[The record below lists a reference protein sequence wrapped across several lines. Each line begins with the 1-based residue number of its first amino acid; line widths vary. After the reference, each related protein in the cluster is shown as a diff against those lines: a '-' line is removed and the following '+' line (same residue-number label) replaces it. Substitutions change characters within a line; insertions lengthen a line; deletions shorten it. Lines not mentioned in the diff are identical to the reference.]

1 MTGGHGGTAP
11 TKNNP
16 ISFYPHLSHNSPMP
30 KTSNRKTI
38 ISWMMYDFANSSFA
52 NNVITFIYATFF
64 TKVIVENEIVG
75 TTLWSRGVGIIML
88 VVALLSPPLGALAD
102 QGGYRK
108 RFLIFFTFL
117 AVIFTALLYFPQ
129 QGQVTFA
136 IAIYIIAC
144 ICFEMG
150 TVFYNAF
157 LPDIAPP
164 ERIGRIS
171 GQAWG
176 VGYFGGLLSM
186 AILMVGFVSAETPW
200 FGLSKETHEH
210 IRATNIGVAIW
221 FAIFSLPAFFYLPE
235 PPARQTGDKLSLAA
249 SYRRILQTFRE
260 LQRYREIFKLLLAR
274 LVYNDGLVTVFAFGG
289 IYAAGT
295 YGFTFEEVLF
305 FGIIINIAAGIGAW
319 CFGYLDDRLGGK
331 LTIQITL
338 IGFIIGSVIAVLPHE
353 IFQLWIEFAFWD
365 TGRLIGL
372 FVDPNQSA
380 SVSAIQSFIFDKK
393 FQFWIA
399 GILVGLFAGPNQSAS
414 RSLMGRFIPKNK
426 ETEFYGFYA
435 FSGKATAFLGPLL
448 MGIITQAF
456 QSQRIGMATVGLFF
470 IIGSILLRTV
480 DEQKGIRMGR
490 EKTPSE
496 IDP

>member
-1 MTGGHGGTAP
+1 
-11 TKNNP
+11 
-16 ISFYPHLSHNSPMP
+16 
-30 KTSNRKTI
+30 
-38 ISWMMYDFANSSFA
+38 MMYDFANSSFA
-52 NNVITFIYATFF
+52 NNVTTFIYAAFF
-64 TKVIVENEIVG
+64 TKVIAENEIVG
-75 TTLWSRGVGIIML
+75 TALWSRGVGIIML
-88 VVALLSPPLGALAD
+88 IVALLSPPLGALAD

-108 RFLIFFTFL
+108 RFLMFATLL

-186 AILMVGFVSAETPW
+186 AVLMVGFISAETPW

-289 IYAAGT
+289 IYASGT
-295 YGFTFEEVLF
+295 FGFTFEEVLF
-305 FGIIINIAAGIGAW
+305 FGIIVNIAAGIGAW

-338 IGFIIGSVIAVLPHE
+338 IGFVIAATIAVVPQE
-353 IFQLWIEFAFWD
+353 KIW
-365 TGRLIGL
+365 
-372 FVDPNQSA
+372 
-380 SVSAIQSFIFDKK
+380 
-393 FQFWIA
+393 FWIA

-414 RSLMGRFIPKNK
+414 RSLMGRFVPQNK

-448 MGIITQAF
+448 MGVLTQAF

-470 IIGSILLRTV
+470 IVGGLLLRTV

-490 EKTPSE
+490 EKTPSGTK
-496 IDP
+496 P

>member
-1 MTGGHGGTAP
+1 
-11 TKNNP
+11 
-16 ISFYPHLSHNSPMP
+16 MP
-30 KTSNRKTI
+30 KTTKRKTI

-52 NNVITFIYATFF
+52 NNVTTFIYAAFF
-64 TKVIVENEIVG
+64 TKVIAENEIIG
-75 TTLWSRGVGIIML
+75 TALWSRGVGIIML
-88 VVALLSPPLGALAD
+88 VVALLSPPLGALSD

-129 QGQVTFA
+129 QGQATYA
-136 IAIYIIAC
+136 LTLYILAC

-150 TVFYNAF
+150 IVFYNAF

-186 AILMVGFVSAETPW
+186 AVLMVGFVSAETPW
-200 FGLSKETHEH
+200 FGLTKETHEH

-221 FAIFSLPAFFYLPE
+221 FAIFSLPALFYLPA

-274 LVYNDGLVTVFAFGG
+274 LVYNDGLITVFAFGG

-295 YGFTFEEVLF
+295 FGFTFEEVLF
-305 FGIIINIAAGIGAW
+305 FGIIVNIAAGTGAW
-319 CFGYLDDRLGGK
+319 FFGYLDDRLGGK

-338 IGFIIGSVIAVLPHE
+338 VGFVIAAIVAVVPQE
-353 IFQLWIEFAFWD
+353 KIWFW
-365 TGRLIGL
+365 
-372 FVDPNQSA
+372 V
-380 SVSAIQSFIFDKK
+380 
-393 FQFWIA
+393 A

-414 RSLMGRFIPKNK
+414 RSLMGRFVPKNK

-448 MGIITQAF
+448 MGVITQASG
-456 QSQRIGMATVGLFF
+456 SQRYGMATVGLFF
-470 IIGSILLRTV
+470 IVGGLLLRTV

-490 EKTPSE
+490 EKTPLE
-496 IDP
+496 TDA

>member
-1 MTGGHGGTAP
+1 
-11 TKNNP
+11 
-16 ISFYPHLSHNSPMP
+16 
-30 KTSNRKTI
+30 
-38 ISWMMYDFANSSFA
+38 MMYDFANSSFA
-52 NNVITFIYATFF
+52 NNVTTFIYAAFF
-64 TKVIVENEIVG
+64 TKVIAENEIIG
-75 TTLWSRGVGIIML
+75 TALWSRGVGIIML
-88 VVALLSPPLGALAD
+88 VVALLSPPLGALSD

-108 RFLIFFTFL
+108 RFLLFFTFL
-117 AVIFTALLYFPQ
+117 AVIFTALLFFPQ
-129 QGQVTFA
+129 KGQPIYALTL
-136 IAIYIIAC
+136 YIIAC

-150 TVFYNAF
+150 IVFYNAF

-186 AILMVGFVSAETPW
+186 AVLMVGFVSAETPW
-200 FGLSKETHEH
+200 FGLTKETHEH

-221 FAIFSLPAFFYLPE
+221 FAIFSLPALFYLPA
-235 PPARQTGDKLSLAA
+235 PPARQTNGKLSLAA

-274 LVYNDGLVTVFAFGG
+274 LVYNDGLITVFAFGG

-295 YGFTFEEVLF
+295 FGFTFEEVLF
-305 FGIIINIAAGIGAW
+305 FGIIVNIAAGIGAW

-338 IGFIIGSVIAVLPHE
+338 VGFVIA
-353 IFQLWIEFAFWD
+353 
-365 TGRLIGL
+365 
-372 FVDPNQSA
+372 
-380 SVSAIQSFIFDKK
+380 AIIAVVPQEKIW
-393 FQFWIA
+393 FWIA

-414 RSLMGRFIPKNK
+414 RSLMGRFVPQNK

-448 MGIITQAF
+448 MGVITQAF
-456 QSQRIGMATVGLFF
+456 GSQRAGMATVGLFF
-470 IIGSILLRTV
+470 IIGGLLLRTV
-480 DEQKGIRMGR
+480 DEQKGIRMAR
-490 EKTPSE
+490 EKTPTE
-496 IDP
+496 TDA

>member
-1 MTGGHGGTAP
+1 
-11 TKNNP
+11 
-16 ISFYPHLSHNSPMP
+16 
-30 KTSNRKTI
+30 
-38 ISWMMYDFANSSFA
+38 MMYDFANSSFA
-52 NNVITFIYATFF
+52 NNVTTFIYAAFF
-64 TKVIVENEIVG
+64 TKVIAENEIIG
-75 TTLWSRGVGIIML
+75 TALWSRGVGIIML
-88 VVALLSPPLGALAD
+88 VVALLSPPLGALSD

-108 RFLIFFTFL
+108 RFLLFFTFL

-129 QGQVTFA
+129 QGQA
-136 IAIYIIAC
+136 IYALSLYIIAC

-150 TVFYNAF
+150 IVFYNAF

-186 AILMVGFVSAETPW
+186 AVLMVGFVSAETPW
-200 FGLSKETHEH
+200 FGLTKETHEH

-221 FAIFSLPAFFYLPE
+221 FAIFSLPALFYLPA
-235 PPARQTGDKLSLAA
+235 PPARQTNGKLSLAA
-249 SYRRILQTFRE
+249 SYRRILQTIRE

-274 LVYNDGLVTVFAFGG
+274 LVYNDGLITVFAFGG

-295 YGFTFEEVLF
+295 FGFAFEEVLF
-305 FGIIINIAAGIGAW
+305 FGIIVNIAAGTGAW

-338 IGFIIGSVIAVLPHE
+338 IGFVIA
-353 IFQLWIEFAFWD
+353 
-365 TGRLIGL
+365 
-372 FVDPNQSA
+372 
-380 SVSAIQSFIFDKK
+380 AIIAVVPQEKIW
-393 FQFWIA
+393 FWIA

-414 RSLMGRFIPKNK
+414 RSLMGRFVPQNK

-448 MGIITQAF
+448 MGVITQAF
-456 QSQRIGMATVGLFF
+456 GSQRAGMATVGLFF
-470 IIGSILLRTV
+470 IIGGLLLRTV

-490 EKTPSE
+490 EKTPPE
-496 IDP
+496 TDA

>member
-1 MTGGHGGTAP
+1 MP
-11 TKNNP
+11 
-16 ISFYPHLSHNSPMP
+16 NS
-30 KTSNRKTI
+30 KNRKTI

-52 NNVITFIYATFF
+52 NNVTTFIYAAFF
-64 TKVIVENEIVG
+64 TKVIAENEIIG
-75 TTLWSRGVGIIML
+75 TALWSRGVGIIML
-88 VVALLSPPLGALAD
+88 VVALLSPPLGALSD

-129 QGQVTFA
+129 QGQATYA
-136 IAIYIIAC
+136 LSLYIIAC

-150 TVFYNAF
+150 IVFYNAF

-186 AILMVGFVSAETPW
+186 AVLMVGFVSAETPW
-200 FGLSKETHEH
+200 FGLTKETHAH

-221 FAIFSLPAFFYLPE
+221 FAIFSLPALFYLPA

-274 LVYNDGLVTVFAFGG
+274 LVYNDGLITVFAFGG

-295 YGFTFEEVLF
+295 FGFTFEEVLF
-305 FGIIINIAAGIGAW
+305 FGIIVNIAAGIGAW

-338 IGFIIGSVIAVLPHE
+338 VGFVIAAIIAVVPQE
-353 IFQLWIEFAFWD
+353 KIWFW
-365 TGRLIGL
+365 
-372 FVDPNQSA
+372 V
-380 SVSAIQSFIFDKK
+380 
-393 FQFWIA
+393 A

-414 RSLMGRFIPKNK
+414 RSLMGRFVPQNK

-448 MGIITQAF
+448 MGVITQASG
-456 QSQRIGMATVGLFF
+456 SQRYGMATVGLFF
-470 IIGSILLRTV
+470 IIGGLLLRTV
-480 DEQKGIRMGR
+480 DEQKGIRMAR
-490 EKTPSE
+490 EKTPSKT
-496 IDP
+496 DA

>member
-1 MTGGHGGTAP
+1 
-11 TKNNP
+11 
-16 ISFYPHLSHNSPMP
+16 
-30 KTSNRKTI
+30 
-38 ISWMMYDFANSSFA
+38 MMYDFANSSFA
-52 NNVITFIYATFF
+52 NNVTTFIYAAFF
-64 TKVIVENEIVG
+64 TKVIAENEIIG
-75 TTLWSRGVGIIML
+75 TALWSRGVGIIML
-88 VVALLSPPLGALAD
+88 VVALLSPPLGALSD

-108 RFLIFFTFL
+108 RFLLFFTFL

-129 QGQVTFA
+129 QGQPIYAMTL
-136 IAIYIIAC
+136 YIIAC

-150 TVFYNAF
+150 IVFYNAF

-186 AILMVGFVSAETPW
+186 AVLMVGFVSAETPW
-200 FGLSKETHEH
+200 FGLTKETHAH

-221 FAIFSLPAFFYLPE
+221 FAIFSLPVLFYLPA

-274 LVYNDGLVTVFAFGG
+274 LVYNDGLITVFAFGG

-295 YGFTFEEVLF
+295 FGFTFEEVLF
-305 FGIIINIAAGIGAW
+305 FGIIVNIAAGIGAW

-338 IGFIIGSVIAVLPHE
+338 VGFVIA
-353 IFQLWIEFAFWD
+353 
-365 TGRLIGL
+365 
-372 FVDPNQSA
+372 
-380 SVSAIQSFIFDKK
+380 AIVAVVPQEKIW
-393 FQFWIA
+393 FWIA

-414 RSLMGRFIPKNK
+414 RSLMGRFVPQNK

-448 MGIITQAF
+448 MGVITQAF
-456 QSQRIGMATVGLFF
+456 GSQRFGMATVGLFF
-470 IIGSILLRTV
+470 IVGGLLLRTV
-480 DEQKGIRMGR
+480 DEQKGIRMAR
-490 EKTPSE
+490 EKTPTE
-496 IDP
+496 TDA

>member
-1 MTGGHGGTAP
+1 
-11 TKNNP
+11 
-16 ISFYPHLSHNSPMP
+16 
-30 KTSNRKTI
+30 
-38 ISWMMYDFANSSFA
+38 MYDFANSSFA
-52 NNVITFIYATFF
+52 NNVTTFIYAAFF
-64 TKVIVENEIVG
+64 TKVIAENEIIG
-75 TTLWSRGVGIIML
+75 TALWSRGVGIIML
-88 VVALLSPPLGALAD
+88 VVALLSPPLGALSD

-108 RFLIFFTFL
+108 RFLLFFTFL

-129 QGQVTFA
+129 QGQA
-136 IAIYIIAC
+136 IYALSLYIIAC

-150 TVFYNAF
+150 IVFYNAF

-164 ERIGRIS
+164 KRIGRIS

-186 AILMVGFVSAETPW
+186 AVLMVGFVSAETPW
-200 FGLSKETHEH
+200 FGLTKETHEH

-221 FAIFSLPAFFYLPE
+221 FAIFSLPALFYLPA
-235 PPARQTGDKLSLAA
+235 PPARQTNGKLSLAA

-260 LQRYREIFKLLLAR
+260 LQCYREIFKLLLAR
-274 LVYNDGLVTVFAFGG
+274 LVYNDGLITVFAFGG

-295 YGFTFEEVLF
+295 FGFTFEEVLF
-305 FGIIINIAAGIGAW
+305 FGIIVNIAAGTGAW

-338 IGFIIGSVIAVLPHE
+338 IGFVIA
-353 IFQLWIEFAFWD
+353 
-365 TGRLIGL
+365 
-372 FVDPNQSA
+372 
-380 SVSAIQSFIFDKK
+380 AIIAVVPQEKIW
-393 FQFWIA
+393 FWIA

-414 RSLMGRFIPKNK
+414 RSLMGRFVPQNK

-448 MGIITQAF
+448 MGVITQAF
-456 QSQRIGMATVGLFF
+456 GSQRAGMATVGLFF
-470 IIGSILLRTV
+470 IIGGLLLRTV
-480 DEQKGIRMGR
+480 DEQKGIRMAR

-496 IDP
+496 TDA

>member
-1 MTGGHGGTAP
+1 MPLQALSRGPCRDDSLPSPFKLP
-11 TKNNP
+11 T
-16 ISFYPHLSHNSPMP
+16 SPMP
-30 KTSNRKTI
+30 NSKNRKTI

-52 NNVITFIYATFF
+52 NNVTTFIYAAFF
-64 TKVIVENEIVG
+64 TKVIAENEIIG
-75 TTLWSRGVGIIML
+75 TALWSRGVGIIML
-88 VVALLSPPLGALAD
+88 VVALLSPPLGALSD

-108 RFLIFFTFL
+108 RFLLFFTFL

-129 QGQVTFA
+129 QGQA
-136 IAIYIIAC
+136 IYALTLYIIAC

-150 TVFYNAF
+150 IVFYNAF

-186 AILMVGFVSAETPW
+186 AVLMVGFVSAETPW
-200 FGLSKETHEH
+200 FGLTKETHAH

-221 FAIFSLPAFFYLPE
+221 FAIFSLPALFYLPA
-235 PPARQTGDKLSLAA
+235 PPARQTNGKLSLTA

-274 LVYNDGLVTVFAFGG
+274 LVYNDGLITVFAFGG

-295 YGFTFEEVLF
+295 FGFTFEEVLF
-305 FGIIINIAAGIGAW
+305 FGIIVNIAAGTGAW

-338 IGFIIGSVIAVLPHE
+338 VGFVIA
-353 IFQLWIEFAFWD
+353 
-365 TGRLIGL
+365 
-372 FVDPNQSA
+372 
-380 SVSAIQSFIFDKK
+380 AIIAVVPQEKIW
-393 FQFWIA
+393 FWIA

-414 RSLMGRFIPKNK
+414 RSLMGRFVPQNK

-448 MGIITQAF
+448 MGVITQAF
-456 QSQRIGMATVGLFF
+456 GSQRAGMATVGLFF
-470 IIGSILLRTV
+470 IIGGLLLRTV
-480 DEQKGIRMGR
+480 DEQKGIRMAR

-496 IDP
+496 TDA

>member
-1 MTGGHGGTAP
+1 
-11 TKNNP
+11 
-16 ISFYPHLSHNSPMP
+16 
-30 KTSNRKTI
+30 
-38 ISWMMYDFANSSFA
+38 MMYDFANSSFA
-52 NNVITFIYATFF
+52 NNVTTFIYAAFF
-64 TKVIVENEIVG
+64 TKVIAENEIIG
-75 TTLWSRGVGIIML
+75 TALWSRGVGIIML
-88 VVALLSPPLGALAD
+88 VVALLSPPLGALSD

-108 RFLIFFTFL
+108 RFLTFFTFL
-117 AVIFTALLYFPQ
+117 AVIFTSLLYFPQ
-129 QGQVTFA
+129 QGQA
-136 IAIYIIAC
+136 IYALSLYIIAC

-150 TVFYNAF
+150 IVFYNAF

-164 ERIGRIS
+164 KRIGRIS

-186 AILMVGFVSAETPW
+186 AVLMVGFVSAETPW
-200 FGLSKETHEH
+200 FGLTKETHAH

-221 FAIFSLPAFFYLPE
+221 FAIFSLPALFYLPA

-274 LVYNDGLVTVFAFGG
+274 LVYNDGLITVFAFGG

-295 YGFTFEEVLF
+295 FGFTFEEVLF
-305 FGIIINIAAGIGAW
+305 FGIIVNIAAGIGAW

-338 IGFIIGSVIAVLPHE
+338 IGFVIATIVAVVPQE
-353 IFQLWIEFAFWD
+353 KIW
-365 TGRLIGL
+365 
-372 FVDPNQSA
+372 
-380 SVSAIQSFIFDKK
+380 
-393 FQFWIA
+393 FWIA

-414 RSLMGRFIPKNK
+414 RSLMGRFVPQNK

-448 MGIITQAF
+448 MGVITQAF
-456 QSQRIGMATVGLFF
+456 GSQRFGMATVGLFF
-470 IIGSILLRTV
+470 IIGGLLLRTV
-480 DEQKGIRMGR
+480 DEQKGIRSGR
-490 EKTPSE
+490 EKTPPE
-496 IDP
+496 TDA

>member
-1 MTGGHGGTAP
+1 
-11 TKNNP
+11 
-16 ISFYPHLSHNSPMP
+16 MP

-52 NNVITFIYATFF
+52 NNVTTFIYAAFF
-64 TKVIVENEIVG
+64 TKVIAENEIIG
-75 TTLWSRGVGIIML
+75 TALWSRGVGIIML
-88 VVALLSPPLGALAD
+88 VVALLSPPLGALSD

-108 RFLIFFTFL
+108 RFLLFFTFL

-129 QGQVTFA
+129 QGQA
-136 IAIYIIAC
+136 IYALTLYIIAC

-150 TVFYNAF
+150 IVFYNAF

-186 AILMVGFVSAETPW
+186 AVLMVGFVSAETPW
-200 FGLSKETHEH
+200 FGLTKETHEH

-221 FAIFSLPAFFYLPE
+221 FAIFSLPALFYLPA
-235 PPARQTGDKLSLAA
+235 PPARQTDNKLSLAA

-274 LVYNDGLVTVFAFGG
+274 LVYNDGLITVFAFGG
-289 IYAAGT
+289 IYAVGT

-305 FGIIINIAAGIGAW
+305 FGIIVNIAAGIGAW

-338 IGFIIGSVIAVLPHE
+338 IGFVIATIVAVVPQE
-353 IFQLWIEFAFWD
+353 KIW
-365 TGRLIGL
+365 
-372 FVDPNQSA
+372 
-380 SVSAIQSFIFDKK
+380 
-393 FQFWIA
+393 FWIA

-414 RSLMGRFIPKNK
+414 RSLMGRFVPQNK

-448 MGIITQAF
+448 MGVITQASG
-456 QSQRIGMATVGLFF
+456 SQRFGMATVGLFF
-470 IIGSILLRTV
+470 IIGGLLLRTV
-480 DEQKGIRMGR
+480 DEQKGIRAGR

-496 IDP
+496 TDA

>member
-1 MTGGHGGTAP
+1 MP
-11 TKNNP
+11 
-16 ISFYPHLSHNSPMP
+16 NS
-30 KTSNRKTI
+30 KNRKTI

-52 NNVITFIYATFF
+52 NNVTTFIYAAFF
-64 TKVIVENEIVG
+64 TKVIAENEIIG
-75 TTLWSRGVGIIML
+75 TALWSRGVGIIML
-88 VVALLSPPLGALAD
+88 VVALLSPPLGALSD

-129 QGQVTFA
+129 QGQA
-136 IAIYIIAC
+136 IYALTLYIIAC

-150 TVFYNAF
+150 IVFYNAF

-186 AILMVGFVSAETPW
+186 AVLMVGFVSAETPW
-200 FGLSKETHEH
+200 FGLTKETHAH

-221 FAIFSLPAFFYLPE
+221 FAIFSLPALFYLPA

-274 LVYNDGLVTVFAFGG
+274 LVYNDGLITVFAFGG

-295 YGFTFEEVLF
+295 FGFTFEEVLF
-305 FGIIINIAAGIGAW
+305 FGIIVNIAAGIGAW

-338 IGFIIGSVIAVLPHE
+338 VGFVIA
-353 IFQLWIEFAFWD
+353 
-365 TGRLIGL
+365 
-372 FVDPNQSA
+372 
-380 SVSAIQSFIFDKK
+380 AIIAVVPQEKIW
-393 FQFWIA
+393 FWIA

-414 RSLMGRFIPKNK
+414 RSLMGRFVPQNK

-448 MGIITQAF
+448 MGVITQASG
-456 QSQRIGMATVGLFF
+456 SQRYGMATVGLFF
-470 IIGSILLRTV
+470 IIGGLLLRTV
-480 DEQKGIRMGR
+480 DEQKGIRMAR
-490 EKTPSE
+490 EKTPSKT
-496 IDP
+496 DA

>member
-1 MTGGHGGTAP
+1 
-11 TKNNP
+11 
-16 ISFYPHLSHNSPMP
+16 MP
-30 KTSNRKTI
+30 KTTNRKTI

-52 NNVITFIYATFF
+52 NNVTTFIYAAFF
-64 TKVIVENEIVG
+64 TKVIAENEIIG
-75 TTLWSRGVGIIML
+75 TALWSRGVGIIML
-88 VVALLSPPLGALAD
+88 VVALLSPPLGALSD

-129 QGQVTFA
+129 KGQATYA
-136 IAIYIIAC
+136 LTLYIIAC

-150 TVFYNAF
+150 IVFYNAF
-157 LPDIAPP
+157 LPDIAPS

-186 AILMVGFVSAETPW
+186 AVLMVGFVSAETPW
-200 FGLSKETHEH
+200 FGLTKETHAH

-221 FAIFSLPAFFYLPE
+221 FAIFSLPALFYLPA

-249 SYRRILQTFRE
+249 SYQRILQTFRE

-274 LVYNDGLVTVFAFGG
+274 LVYNDGLITVFAFGG

-295 YGFTFEEVLF
+295 FGFTFEEVLF
-305 FGIIINIAAGIGAW
+305 FGIIVNIAAGIGAW

-338 IGFIIGSVIAVLPHE
+338 VGFVIA
-353 IFQLWIEFAFWD
+353 
-365 TGRLIGL
+365 
-372 FVDPNQSA
+372 
-380 SVSAIQSFIFDKK
+380 AIIAVVPQEKIW
-393 FQFWIA
+393 FWIA
-399 GILVGLFAGPNQSAS
+399 GLLVGLFAGPNQSAS
-414 RSLMGRFIPKNK
+414 RSLMGRFVPQNK

-448 MGIITQAF
+448 MGVITQASG
-456 QSQRIGMATVGLFF
+456 SQRYGMATVGLFF
-470 IIGSILLRTV
+470 ILGGLLLRSV
-480 DEQKGIRMGR
+480 DEQKGIRMAR
-490 EKTPSE
+490 EKTSSE
-496 IDP
+496 TDA

>member
-1 MTGGHGGTAP
+1 
-11 TKNNP
+11 
-16 ISFYPHLSHNSPMP
+16 
-30 KTSNRKTI
+30 
-38 ISWMMYDFANSSFA
+38 MMYDFANSSFA
-52 NNVITFIYATFF
+52 NNVTTFIYAAFF
-64 TKVIVENEIVG
+64 TKVIAENEIIG
-75 TTLWSRGVGIIML
+75 TALWSRGVGIIML
-88 VVALLSPPLGALAD
+88 VVALLSPPLGALSD

-129 QGQVTFA
+129 QGQATYA
-136 IAIYIIAC
+136 LTLYIIAC

-150 TVFYNAF
+150 IVFYNAF

-186 AILMVGFVSAETPW
+186 AVLMVGFVSAETPW
-200 FGLSKETHEH
+200 FGLTKETHAH

-221 FAIFSLPAFFYLPE
+221 FAIFSLPALFYLPA

-274 LVYNDGLVTVFAFGG
+274 LVYNDGLITVFAFGG

-295 YGFTFEEVLF
+295 FGFTFEEVLF
-305 FGIIINIAAGIGAW
+305 FGIIVNIAAGIGAW

-338 IGFIIGSVIAVLPHE
+338 VGFVIA
-353 IFQLWIEFAFWD
+353 
-365 TGRLIGL
+365 
-372 FVDPNQSA
+372 
-380 SVSAIQSFIFDKK
+380 AIIAVVPQEKIW
-393 FQFWIA
+393 FWIA
-399 GILVGLFAGPNQSAS
+399 GLLVGLFAGPNQSAS
-414 RSLMGRFIPKNK
+414 RSLMGRFVPQNK

-448 MGIITQAF
+448 MGVITQASG
-456 QSQRIGMATVGLFF
+456 SQRYGMATVGLFF
-470 IIGSILLRTV
+470 IVGGLLLRSV
-480 DEQKGIRMGR
+480 DEQKGIRMAR
-490 EKTPSE
+490 EKTPTE
-496 IDP
+496 IKL

>member
-1 MTGGHGGTAP
+1 
-11 TKNNP
+11 
-16 ISFYPHLSHNSPMP
+16 
-30 KTSNRKTI
+30 
-38 ISWMMYDFANSSFA
+38 MMYDFANSSFA
-52 NNVITFIYATFF
+52 NNVTTFIYAAFF
-64 TKVIVENEIVG
+64 TKVIAENEIIG
-75 TTLWSRGVGIIML
+75 TALWSRGVGIIML
-88 VVALLSPPLGALAD
+88 VVALLSPPLGALSD

-129 QGQVTFA
+129 QGQPIYALTL
-136 IAIYIIAC
+136 YIIAC

-150 TVFYNAF
+150 IVFYNAF

-186 AILMVGFVSAETPW
+186 AVLMVGFVSAETPW
-200 FGLSKETHEH
+200 FGLTKETHEH

-221 FAIFSLPAFFYLPE
+221 FAIFSLPALFYLPA

-274 LVYNDGLVTVFAFGG
+274 LVYNDGLITVFAFGG

-295 YGFTFEEVLF
+295 FGFTFEEVLF
-305 FGIIINIAAGIGAW
+305 FGIIVNIAAGIGAW

-338 IGFIIGSVIAVLPHE
+338 VGFVIA
-353 IFQLWIEFAFWD
+353 
-365 TGRLIGL
+365 
-372 FVDPNQSA
+372 
-380 SVSAIQSFIFDKK
+380 AIIAVVPQEKIW
-393 FQFWIA
+393 FWIA
-399 GILVGLFAGPNQSAS
+399 GLLVGLFAGPNQSAS
-414 RSLMGRFIPKNK
+414 RSLMGRFVPQNK

-448 MGIITQAF
+448 MGVITQAF
-456 QSQRIGMATVGLFF
+456 GSQRAGMATVGLFF
-470 IIGSILLRTV
+470 IIGGLLLRTV
-480 DEQKGIRMGR
+480 DEQKGIRMAR
-490 EKTPSE
+490 EKMPTE
-496 IDP
+496 TDA

>member
-1 MTGGHGGTAP
+1 
-11 TKNNP
+11 
-16 ISFYPHLSHNSPMP
+16 
-30 KTSNRKTI
+30 
-38 ISWMMYDFANSSFA
+38 MMYDFANSSFA
-52 NNVITFIYATFF
+52 NNVTTFIYAAFF
-64 TKVIVENEIVG
+64 TKVIAENEIVG
-75 TTLWSRGVGIIML
+75 TALWSRGVGIIML
-88 VVALLSPPLGALAD
+88 VVALLSPPLGALSD

-108 RFLIFFTFL
+108 RFLTFFTFL

-129 QGQVTFA
+129 QGQA
-136 IAIYIIAC
+136 IYALTLYIIAC

-150 TVFYNAF
+150 IVFYNAF

-164 ERIGRIS
+164 KRIGRIS

-186 AILMVGFVSAETPW
+186 AVLMVGFVSAETPW
-200 FGLSKETHEH
+200 FGLTKETHEH

-221 FAIFSLPAFFYLPE
+221 FAIFSLPALFYLPA
-235 PPARQTGDKLSLAA
+235 PPARQTNGKLSLAA

-274 LVYNDGLVTVFAFGG
+274 LVYNDGLITVFAFGG

-295 YGFTFEEVLF
+295 FGFTFEEVLF
-305 FGIIINIAAGIGAW
+305 FGIIVNITAGIGAW

-338 IGFIIGSVIAVLPHE
+338 VGFVIA
-353 IFQLWIEFAFWD
+353 
-365 TGRLIGL
+365 
-372 FVDPNQSA
+372 
-380 SVSAIQSFIFDKK
+380 AIIAVVPQEKIW
-393 FQFWIA
+393 FWIA
-399 GILVGLFAGPNQSAS
+399 GLLVGLFAGPNQSAS
-414 RSLMGRFIPKNK
+414 RSLMGRFVPQNK

-456 QSQRIGMATVGLFF
+456 GSQRAGMATVGLFF
-470 IIGSILLRTV
+470 IIGGLLLRTV
-480 DEQKGIRMGR
+480 DEQKGIRMAR
-490 EKTPSE
+490 EKMPTE
-496 IDP
+496 TDA

>member
-1 MTGGHGGTAP
+1 
-11 TKNNP
+11 
-16 ISFYPHLSHNSPMP
+16 
-30 KTSNRKTI
+30 
-38 ISWMMYDFANSSFA
+38 MMYDFANSSFA
-52 NNVITFIYATFF
+52 NNVTTFIYAAFF
-64 TKVIVENEIVG
+64 TKVIAENEIIG
-75 TTLWSRGVGIIML
+75 TALWSRGVGIIML
-88 VVALLSPPLGALAD
+88 VVALLSPPLGALSD

-108 RFLIFFTFL
+108 RFLLFFTFL

-129 QGQVTFA
+129 QGQ
-136 IAIYIIAC
+136 AIYALSLYITAC

-150 TVFYNAF
+150 IVFYNAF

-186 AILMVGFVSAETPW
+186 AVLMVGFVSAETPW
-200 FGLSKETHEH
+200 FGLTKETHEH

-221 FAIFSLPAFFYLPE
+221 FAIFSLPALFYLPA
-235 PPARQTGDKLSLAA
+235 PPARQTNGKLSLAA

-274 LVYNDGLVTVFAFGG
+274 LVYNDGLITVFAFGG

-295 YGFTFEEVLF
+295 FGFTFEEVLF
-305 FGIIINIAAGIGAW
+305 FGIIVNIAAGTGAW

-338 IGFIIGSVIAVLPHE
+338 VGFVIA
-353 IFQLWIEFAFWD
+353 
-365 TGRLIGL
+365 
-372 FVDPNQSA
+372 
-380 SVSAIQSFIFDKK
+380 AIIAVVPQEKIW
-393 FQFWIA
+393 FWIA

-414 RSLMGRFIPKNK
+414 RSLMGRFVPQNK

-448 MGIITQAF
+448 MGVITQAF
-456 QSQRIGMATVGLFF
+456 GSQRAGMATVGLFF
-470 IIGSILLRTV
+470 IIGGLLLRTV
-480 DEQKGIRMGR
+480 DEQKGIRMAH
-490 EKTPSE
+490 EKMPTE
-496 IDP
+496 TDA

>member
-1 MTGGHGGTAP
+1 
-11 TKNNP
+11 
-16 ISFYPHLSHNSPMP
+16 
-30 KTSNRKTI
+30 
-38 ISWMMYDFANSSFA
+38 MMYDFANSSFA
-52 NNVITFIYATFF
+52 NNVTTFIYAAFF
-64 TKVIVENEIVG
+64 TKVIAENEIIG
-75 TTLWSRGVGIIML
+75 TALWSRGVGIIML
-88 VVALLSPPLGALAD
+88 VVALLSPPLGALSD

-129 QGQVTFA
+129 QGQATYA
-136 IAIYIIAC
+136 LALYIIAC

-150 TVFYNAF
+150 IVFYNAF

-200 FGLSKETHEH
+200 FGLTKETHEH

-221 FAIFSLPAFFYLPE
+221 FAIFSLPALFYLPA

-274 LVYNDGLVTVFAFGG
+274 LVYNDGLITVFAFGG

-295 YGFTFEEVLF
+295 FGFTFEEVLF
-305 FGIIINIAAGIGAW
+305 FGIIVNIAAGTGAW

-338 IGFIIGSVIAVLPHE
+338 VGFVIA
-353 IFQLWIEFAFWD
+353 
-365 TGRLIGL
+365 
-372 FVDPNQSA
+372 
-380 SVSAIQSFIFDKK
+380 AIVAVVPQEKIW
-393 FQFWIA
+393 FWIA

-414 RSLMGRFIPKNK
+414 RSLMGRFVPKNK

-448 MGIITQAF
+448 MGVITQASG
-456 QSQRIGMATVGLFF
+456 SQRYGMATVGLFF
-470 IIGSILLRTV
+470 IVGGLLLRTV

-490 EKTPSE
+490 EKTPLE
-496 IDP
+496 TDA

>member
-1 MTGGHGGTAP
+1 MP
-11 TKNNP
+11 
-16 ISFYPHLSHNSPMP
+16 NS
-30 KTSNRKTI
+30 KNRKTI

-52 NNVITFIYATFF
+52 NNVTTFIYAAFF
-64 TKVIVENEIVG
+64 TKVIAENEIIG
-75 TTLWSRGVGIIML
+75 TALWSRGVGIIML
-88 VVALLSPPLGALAD
+88 VVALLSPPLGALSD

-129 QGQVTFA
+129 QGQA
-136 IAIYIIAC
+136 IYALTLYIIAC

-150 TVFYNAF
+150 IVFYNAF

-186 AILMVGFVSAETPW
+186 AVLMVGFVSAETPW
-200 FGLSKETHEH
+200 FGLTKETHAH

-221 FAIFSLPAFFYLPE
+221 FAIFSLPALFYLPA

-274 LVYNDGLVTVFAFGG
+274 LVYNDGLITVFAFGG

-295 YGFTFEEVLF
+295 FGFTFEEVLF
-305 FGIIINIAAGIGAW
+305 FGIIVNIAAGIGAW

-338 IGFIIGSVIAVLPHE
+338 VGFVIA
-353 IFQLWIEFAFWD
+353 
-365 TGRLIGL
+365 
-372 FVDPNQSA
+372 
-380 SVSAIQSFIFDKK
+380 AIIAVVPQEKIW
-393 FQFWIA
+393 FWIA
-399 GILVGLFAGPNQSAS
+399 GLLVGLFAGPNQSAS
-414 RSLMGRFIPKNK
+414 RSLMGRFVPQNK

-448 MGIITQAF
+448 MGVITQAF
-456 QSQRIGMATVGLFF
+456 GSQRYGMATVGLFF
-470 IIGSILLRTV
+470 IVGGLLLRSV
-480 DEQKGIRMGR
+480 DEQKGIRMAR
-490 EKTPSE
+490 QETPPE
-496 IDP
+496 TDA

>member
-1 MTGGHGGTAP
+1 
-11 TKNNP
+11 
-16 ISFYPHLSHNSPMP
+16 
-30 KTSNRKTI
+30 
-38 ISWMMYDFANSSFA
+38 MMYDFANSSFA
-52 NNVITFIYATFF
+52 NNVTTFIYAAFF
-64 TKVIVENEIVG
+64 TKVIAENEIVG
-75 TTLWSRGVGIIML
+75 TTLWSRGVGVIML
-88 VVALLSPPLGALAD
+88 IVALLSPPLGALAD

-108 RFLIFFTFL
+108 RFLMFATLL

-186 AILMVGFVSAETPW
+186 AVLMVGFISAETPW

-235 PPARQTGDKLSLAA
+235 PPARQTGGKPGLIA

-289 IYAAGT
+289 IYASGT
-295 YGFTFEEVLF
+295 FGFTFEEVLF
-305 FGIIINIAAGIGAW
+305 FGIIVNIAAGIGAW

-338 IGFIIGSVIAVLPHE
+338 IGFVIAATIAVVPQE
-353 IFQLWIEFAFWD
+353 KIW
-365 TGRLIGL
+365 
-372 FVDPNQSA
+372 
-380 SVSAIQSFIFDKK
+380 
-393 FQFWIA
+393 FWIA

-414 RSLMGRFIPKNK
+414 RSLMGRFVPQNK

-448 MGIITQAF
+448 MGVLTQAF

-470 IIGSILLRTV
+470 IVGGLLLRTV

-496 IDP
+496 TDP

>member
-1 MTGGHGGTAP
+1 
-11 TKNNP
+11 
-16 ISFYPHLSHNSPMP
+16 
-30 KTSNRKTI
+30 
-38 ISWMMYDFANSSFA
+38 MMYDFANSSFA
-52 NNVITFIYATFF
+52 NNVTTFIYAAFF
-64 TKVIVENEIVG
+64 TKVIAENEIIG
-75 TTLWSRGVGIIML
+75 TALWSRGVGIIML
-88 VVALLSPPLGALAD
+88 VVALLSPPLGALSD

-117 AVIFTALLYFPQ
+117 AVIFTSLLYFPQ
-129 QGQVTFA
+129 QGQATYA
-136 IAIYIIAC
+136 LALYIIAC

-150 TVFYNAF
+150 IVFYNAF

-176 VGYFGGLLSM
+176 VGYLGGLLSM
-186 AILMVGFVSAETPW
+186 AVLMVGFVSAETPW

-221 FAIFSLPAFFYLPE
+221 FAIFSLPALFYLPA

-274 LVYNDGLVTVFAFGG
+274 LVYNDGLITVFAFGG

-295 YGFTFEEVLF
+295 FGFTFEEVLF
-305 FGIIINIAAGIGAW
+305 FGIIVNIAAGTGAW

-338 IGFIIGSVIAVLPHE
+338 VGFVIAAIVAVVPQE
-353 IFQLWIEFAFWD
+353 KIWFW
-365 TGRLIGL
+365 
-372 FVDPNQSA
+372 V
-380 SVSAIQSFIFDKK
+380 
-393 FQFWIA
+393 A
-399 GILVGLFAGPNQSAS
+399 GVLVGLFAGPNQSAS
-414 RSLMGRFIPKNK
+414 RSLMGRFVPKNK

-448 MGIITQAF
+448 MGVITQASG
-456 QSQRIGMATVGLFF
+456 SQRYGMATVGLFF
-470 IIGSILLRTV
+470 IIGGLLLRTV

-490 EKTPSE
+490 EKTPPE
-496 IDP
+496 TDA

>member
-1 MTGGHGGTAP
+1 
-11 TKNNP
+11 
-16 ISFYPHLSHNSPMP
+16 
-30 KTSNRKTI
+30 
-38 ISWMMYDFANSSFA
+38 MMYDFANSSFA
-52 NNVITFIYATFF
+52 NNVTTFIYAAFF
-64 TKVIVENEIVG
+64 TKVIAENEIIG
-75 TTLWSRGVGIIML
+75 TALWSRGVGIIML
-88 VVALLSPPLGALAD
+88 VVALLSPPLGALSD

-129 QGQVTFA
+129 QGQA
-136 IAIYIIAC
+136 IYALTLYIIAC

-150 TVFYNAF
+150 IVFYNAF

-186 AILMVGFVSAETPW
+186 AVLMVGFVSAETPW
-200 FGLSKETHEH
+200 FGLTKETHAH

-221 FAIFSLPAFFYLPE
+221 FAIFSLPAFFYLPQT
-235 PPARQTGDKLSLAA
+235 PGRQTDGKPSLVA

-274 LVYNDGLVTVFAFGG
+274 LVYNDGLITVFAFGG

-295 YGFTFEEVLF
+295 FGFTFEEVLF
-305 FGIIINIAAGIGAW
+305 FGIIVNIAAGIGAW

-338 IGFIIGSVIAVLPHE
+338 IGFVIA
-353 IFQLWIEFAFWD
+353 
-365 TGRLIGL
+365 
-372 FVDPNQSA
+372 
-380 SVSAIQSFIFDKK
+380 AIIAVVPQEKIW
-393 FQFWIA
+393 FWIA
-399 GILVGLFAGPNQSAS
+399 GLLVGLFAGPNQSAS
-414 RSLMGRFIPKNK
+414 RSLMGRFVPKNK

-448 MGIITQAF
+448 MGVITQAF
-456 QSQRIGMATVGLFF
+456 GSQRYGMATVGLFF
-470 IIGSILLRTV
+470 IVGGLLLRTV
-480 DEQKGIRMGR
+480 DEQKGIRMAR

-496 IDP
+496 TKP

>member
-1 MTGGHGGTAP
+1 
-11 TKNNP
+11 
-16 ISFYPHLSHNSPMP
+16 
-30 KTSNRKTI
+30 
-38 ISWMMYDFANSSFA
+38 MMYDFANSSFA
-52 NNVITFIYATFF
+52 NNVTTFIYAAFF
-64 TKVIVENEIVG
+64 TKVIAENEIIG
-75 TTLWSRGVGIIML
+75 TALWSRGVGIIML
-88 VVALLSPPLGALAD
+88 VVALLSPPLGALSD

-150 TVFYNAF
+150 IVFYNAF

-176 VGYFGGLLSM
+176 VGYLGGLLSM
-186 AILMVGFVSAETPW
+186 AVLMVGFVSAETPW
-200 FGLSKETHEH
+200 FGLTKETHEH

-221 FAIFSLPAFFYLPE
+221 FAIFSLPALFYLPA

-274 LVYNDGLVTVFAFGG
+274 LVYNDGLITVFAFGG

-295 YGFTFEEVLF
+295 FGFTFEEVLF
-305 FGIIINIAAGIGAW
+305 FGIIVNIAAGIGAW

-338 IGFIIGSVIAVLPHE
+338 VGFVIA
-353 IFQLWIEFAFWD
+353 
-365 TGRLIGL
+365 
-372 FVDPNQSA
+372 
-380 SVSAIQSFIFDKK
+380 AIVAVVPQEKIW
-393 FQFWIA
+393 FWIA

-414 RSLMGRFIPKNK
+414 RSLMGRFVPQNK

-448 MGIITQAF
+448 MGVITQASG
-456 QSQRIGMATVGLFF
+456 SQRFGMATVGLFF
-470 IIGSILLRTV
+470 IVGGLLLRTV
-480 DEQKGIRMGR
+480 DEQKGIQMGR
-490 EKTPSE
+490 EKTPPKT
-496 IDP
+496 DA

>member
-1 MTGGHGGTAP
+1 
-11 TKNNP
+11 
-16 ISFYPHLSHNSPMP
+16 
-30 KTSNRKTI
+30 
-38 ISWMMYDFANSSFA
+38 MYDFANSSFA
-52 NNVITFIYATFF
+52 NNVTTFIYAAFF

-75 TTLWSRGVGIIML
+75 TTLWSRGVGITML

-176 VGYFGGLLSM
+176 VGYLGGLLSM
-186 AILMVGFVSAETPW
+186 AVLMVGFVSAETPW

-260 LQRYREIFKLLLAR
+260 LQHYREIFKLLLAR

-289 IYAAGT
+289 IYASGT
-295 YGFTFEEVLF
+295 FGFTFEEVLF
-305 FGIIINIAAGIGAW
+305 FGIIVNIAAGIGAW

-338 IGFIIGSVIAVLPHE
+338 IGFVIAATIAVVPQE
-353 IFQLWIEFAFWD
+353 KIW
-365 TGRLIGL
+365 
-372 FVDPNQSA
+372 
-380 SVSAIQSFIFDKK
+380 
-393 FQFWIA
+393 FWIA

-414 RSLMGRFIPKNK
+414 RSLMGRFVPKNK

-448 MGIITQAF
+448 MGVLTQAF

>member
-1 MTGGHGGTAP
+1 
-11 TKNNP
+11 
-16 ISFYPHLSHNSPMP
+16 MP

-52 NNVITFIYATFF
+52 NNVTTFIYAAFF
-64 TKVIVENEIVG
+64 TKVIAENEIIG
-75 TTLWSRGVGIIML
+75 TALWSRGVGIIML
-88 VVALLSPPLGALAD
+88 VVALLSPPLGALSD

-129 QGQVTFA
+129 QGQA
-136 IAIYIIAC
+136 IYALTLYIIAC

-150 TVFYNAF
+150 IVFYNAF

-186 AILMVGFVSAETPW
+186 AVLMVGFVSAETPW
-200 FGLSKETHEH
+200 FGLTKETHEH

-221 FAIFSLPAFFYLPE
+221 FAIFSLPALFYLPQT
-235 PPARQTGDKLSLAA
+235 PAQQTGDKLSLAA

-274 LVYNDGLVTVFAFGG
+274 LVYNDGLITVFAFGG
-289 IYAAGT
+289 IYAVGT

-305 FGIIINIAAGIGAW
+305 FGIIVNIAAGIGAW

-338 IGFIIGSVIAVLPHE
+338 IGFVIATIVAVVPQE
-353 IFQLWIEFAFWD
+353 KIW
-365 TGRLIGL
+365 
-372 FVDPNQSA
+372 
-380 SVSAIQSFIFDKK
+380 
-393 FQFWIA
+393 FWIA

-414 RSLMGRFIPKNK
+414 RSLMGRFVPQNK

-448 MGIITQAF
+448 MGVITQAF
-456 QSQRIGMATVGLFF
+456 GSQRFGMATVGLFF
-470 IIGSILLRTV
+470 IIGGLLLRTV
-480 DEQKGIRMGR
+480 DEQKGIRSGR
-490 EKTPSE
+490 EKMPSGP
-496 IDP
+496 DS

>member
-1 MTGGHGGTAP
+1 
-11 TKNNP
+11 
-16 ISFYPHLSHNSPMP
+16 MP
-30 KTSNRKTI
+30 KTTHRKTI

-52 NNVITFIYATFF
+52 NNVTTFIYAAFF
-64 TKVIVENEIVG
+64 TKVIAENEIIG
-75 TTLWSRGVGIIML
+75 TALWSRGVGIIML
-88 VVALLSPPLGALAD
+88 VVALLSPPLGALSD

-129 QGQVTFA
+129 QGQATYA
-136 IAIYIIAC
+136 LTLYIIAC

-150 TVFYNAF
+150 IVFYNAF

-186 AILMVGFVSAETPW
+186 AVLMVGFVSAETPW
-200 FGLSKETHEH
+200 FGLTKETHAH

-221 FAIFSLPAFFYLPE
+221 FAIFSLPALFYLPA

-274 LVYNDGLVTVFAFGG
+274 LVYNDGLITVFAFGG

-295 YGFTFEEVLF
+295 FGFTFEEVLF
-305 FGIIINIAAGIGAW
+305 FGIIVNIAAGIGAW

-338 IGFIIGSVIAVLPHE
+338 VGFVIA
-353 IFQLWIEFAFWD
+353 
-365 TGRLIGL
+365 
-372 FVDPNQSA
+372 
-380 SVSAIQSFIFDKK
+380 AIIAVVPQEKIW
-393 FQFWIA
+393 FWIA
-399 GILVGLFAGPNQSAS
+399 GLLVGLFAGPNQSAS
-414 RSLMGRFIPKNK
+414 RSLMGRFVPQNK

-448 MGIITQAF
+448 MGVITQASG
-456 QSQRIGMATVGLFF
+456 SQRYGMATVGLFF
-470 IIGSILLRTV
+470 IIGSLLLRTV
-480 DEQKGIRMGR
+480 DEQKGIRMAR
-490 EKTPSE
+490 QETPPE
-496 IDP
+496 TDA

>member
-1 MTGGHGGTAP
+1 
-11 TKNNP
+11 
-16 ISFYPHLSHNSPMP
+16 MP
-30 KTSNRKTI
+30 KTTNRKTI

-52 NNVITFIYATFF
+52 NNVTTFIYAAFF
-64 TKVIVENEIVG
+64 TKVIAENEIVG

-88 VVALLSPPLGALAD
+88 IVALLSPPLGALAD

-108 RFLIFFTFL
+108 RFLMFATLL

-186 AILMVGFVSAETPW
+186 AVLMVGFISAETPW

-260 LQRYREIFKLLLAR
+260 LQHYREIFKLLLAR

-289 IYAAGT
+289 IYASGT
-295 YGFTFEEVLF
+295 FGFTFEEVLF
-305 FGIIINIAAGIGAW
+305 FGIIVNIAAGIGAW

-338 IGFIIGSVIAVLPHE
+338 IGFVIAATIAVVPQE
-353 IFQLWIEFAFWD
+353 KIW
-365 TGRLIGL
+365 
-372 FVDPNQSA
+372 
-380 SVSAIQSFIFDKK
+380 
-393 FQFWIA
+393 FWIA

-414 RSLMGRFIPKNK
+414 RSLMGRFVPQNK

-448 MGIITQAF
+448 MGVLTQAF

-470 IIGSILLRTV
+470 IVGGLLLRTV

-496 IDP
+496 TDP

>member
-1 MTGGHGGTAP
+1 
-11 TKNNP
+11 
-16 ISFYPHLSHNSPMP
+16 
-30 KTSNRKTI
+30 
-38 ISWMMYDFANSSFA
+38 MMYDFANSSFA
-52 NNVITFIYATFF
+52 NNVTTFIYAAFF
-64 TKVIVENEIVG
+64 TKVIAENEIIG
-75 TTLWSRGVGIIML
+75 TALWSRGVGIIML
-88 VVALLSPPLGALAD
+88 VVALLSPPLGALSD

-129 QGQVTFA
+129 QGQATYA
-136 IAIYIIAC
+136 LTLYILAC

-150 TVFYNAF
+150 IVFYNAF

-176 VGYFGGLLSM
+176 VGYLGGLLSM

-200 FGLSKETHEH
+200 FGLTKETHEH

-221 FAIFSLPAFFYLPE
+221 FAIFSLPALFYLPA

-274 LVYNDGLVTVFAFGG
+274 LVYNDGLITVFAFGG

-295 YGFTFEEVLF
+295 FGFTFEEVLF
-305 FGIIINIAAGIGAW
+305 FGIIVNIAAGTGAW

-338 IGFIIGSVIAVLPHE
+338 VGFVIAAIVAVVPQE
-353 IFQLWIEFAFWD
+353 KIWFW
-365 TGRLIGL
+365 
-372 FVDPNQSA
+372 V
-380 SVSAIQSFIFDKK
+380 
-393 FQFWIA
+393 A
-399 GILVGLFAGPNQSAS
+399 GVLVGLFAGPNQSAS
-414 RSLMGRFIPKNK
+414 RSLMGRFVPKNK

-448 MGIITQAF
+448 MGVITQASG
-456 QSQRIGMATVGLFF
+456 SQRYGMATVGLFF
-470 IIGSILLRTV
+470 IIGGLLLRTV

-490 EKTPSE
+490 EKTPLE
-496 IDP
+496 TDA

>member
-1 MTGGHGGTAP
+1 
-11 TKNNP
+11 
-16 ISFYPHLSHNSPMP
+16 MP

-52 NNVITFIYATFF
+52 NNVTTFIYAAFF

-176 VGYFGGLLSM
+176 VGYLGGLLSM
-186 AILMVGFVSAETPW
+186 AVLMVGFVSAETPW

-260 LQRYREIFKLLLAR
+260 LQHYREIFKLLLAR

-289 IYAAGT
+289 IYASGT
-295 YGFTFEEVLF
+295 FGFTFEEVLF
-305 FGIIINIAAGIGAW
+305 FGLIVNIAAGIGAW

-338 IGFIIGSVIAVLPHE
+338 IGFVIAATIAVVPQE
-353 IFQLWIEFAFWD
+353 KIW
-365 TGRLIGL
+365 
-372 FVDPNQSA
+372 
-380 SVSAIQSFIFDKK
+380 
-393 FQFWIA
+393 FWIA

-414 RSLMGRFIPKNK
+414 RSLMGRFVPKNK

-448 MGIITQAF
+448 MGVLTQAF

-470 IIGSILLRTV
+470 IVGGLLLRTV

>member
-1 MTGGHGGTAP
+1 
-11 TKNNP
+11 
-16 ISFYPHLSHNSPMP
+16 
-30 KTSNRKTI
+30 
-38 ISWMMYDFANSSFA
+38 MMYDFANSSFA
-52 NNVITFIYATFF
+52 NNVTTFIYAAFF
-64 TKVIVENEIVG
+64 TKVIAENEIIG
-75 TTLWSRGVGIIML
+75 TALWSRGVGIIML
-88 VVALLSPPLGALAD
+88 VVALLSPPLGALSD

-108 RFLIFFTFL
+108 RFLTFFTFL
-117 AVIFTALLYFPQ
+117 AVIFTSLLYFPQ
-129 QGQVTFA
+129 QGQA
-136 IAIYIIAC
+136 IYALSLYIIAC

-150 TVFYNAF
+150 IVFYNAF

-164 ERIGRIS
+164 KRIGRIS

-186 AILMVGFVSAETPW
+186 AVLMVGFVSAETPW
-200 FGLSKETHEH
+200 FGLTKETHAH

-221 FAIFSLPAFFYLPE
+221 FAIFSLPALFYLPA

-274 LVYNDGLVTVFAFGG
+274 LVYNDGLITVFAFGG

-295 YGFTFEEVLF
+295 FGFTFEEVLF
-305 FGIIINIAAGIGAW
+305 FGIIVNIAAGIGAW

-338 IGFIIGSVIAVLPHE
+338 VGFVIA
-353 IFQLWIEFAFWD
+353 
-365 TGRLIGL
+365 
-372 FVDPNQSA
+372 
-380 SVSAIQSFIFDKK
+380 AIIAVVPQEKIW
-393 FQFWIA
+393 FWIA

-414 RSLMGRFIPKNK
+414 RSLMGRFVPQNK

-448 MGIITQAF
+448 MGVITQAF
-456 QSQRIGMATVGLFF
+456 GSQRAGMATVGLFF
-470 IIGSILLRTV
+470 IIGGLLLRTV
-480 DEQKGIRMGR
+480 DEQKGIRMAR
-490 EKTPSE
+490 EKTPPE
-496 IDP
+496 TDA

>member
-1 MTGGHGGTAP
+1 
-11 TKNNP
+11 
-16 ISFYPHLSHNSPMP
+16 MP
-30 KTSNRKTI
+30 KTTHRKTI

-52 NNVITFIYATFF
+52 NNVTTFIYAAFF
-64 TKVIVENEIVG
+64 TKVIAENEIIG
-75 TTLWSRGVGIIML
+75 TALWSRGVGIIML
-88 VVALLSPPLGALAD
+88 VVALLSPPLGALSD

-129 QGQVTFA
+129 QGQA
-136 IAIYIIAC
+136 IYALTLYIIAC

-150 TVFYNAF
+150 IVFYNAF

-186 AILMVGFVSAETPW
+186 AVLMVGFVSAETPW
-200 FGLSKETHEH
+200 FGLTKETHAH

-221 FAIFSLPAFFYLPE
+221 FAIFSLPALFYLPQT
-235 PPARQTGDKLSLAA
+235 PARQTNGKPGLVA

-274 LVYNDGLVTVFAFGG
+274 LVYNDGLITVFAFGG

-295 YGFTFEEVLF
+295 FGFTFDEVLF
-305 FGIIINIAAGIGAW
+305 FGIIVNIAAGIGAW

-338 IGFIIGSVIAVLPHE
+338 VGFVIA
-353 IFQLWIEFAFWD
+353 
-365 TGRLIGL
+365 
-372 FVDPNQSA
+372 
-380 SVSAIQSFIFDKK
+380 AIIAVVPQEKIW
-393 FQFWIA
+393 FWIA
-399 GILVGLFAGPNQSAS
+399 GLLVGLFAGPNQSAS
-414 RSLMGRFIPKNK
+414 RSLMGRFVPQNK

-448 MGIITQAF
+448 MGVITQASG
-456 QSQRIGMATVGLFF
+456 SQRYGMATVGLFF
-470 IIGSILLRTV
+470 IIGGLLLRTV
-480 DEQKGIRMGR
+480 DEQKGIRMAR
-490 EKTPSE
+490 QETPPKT
-496 IDP
+496 DA